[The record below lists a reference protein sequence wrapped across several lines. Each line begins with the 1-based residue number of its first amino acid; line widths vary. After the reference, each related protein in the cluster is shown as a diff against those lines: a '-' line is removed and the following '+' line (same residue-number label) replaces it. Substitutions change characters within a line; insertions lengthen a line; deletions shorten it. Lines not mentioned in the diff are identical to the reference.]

1 MRKKR
6 LMIAIACIILVGIAV
21 IVFFSQQGEKP
32 YKDLDAA
39 QIVSAKVLLTPPDK
53 TIEIENIQELVEYLN
68 DVVVYNEDNSYTEY
82 AGQGVVFTLTMVDG
96 TQTDIMAYNPFIVID
111 GIGYKTKYE
120 PCEALNSYANEL
132 LNSGTANIILE
143 EPPTLSVVSD
153 ETAIGAV
160 LGTYSWQKTNIDG
173 TAESTIADSPHPLE
187 CKDLLSPPFE
197 TTETTATLRFTED
210 PDTILSVQCWS
221 DEHWGEPAT
230 NSEDV
235 TIVACRRERACQ
247 RGHCKSRSRSRNIR
261 KDGTERQAQHG
272 RHFRRKACRR
282 SMVQLHQEEAA
293 TRTRKLKVQ
302 NADPLRFALS
312 HFHDNLRQ

>member
-21 IVFFSQQGEKP
+21 IVFFSQQGKKP

-82 AGQGVVFTLTMVDG
+82 DGQGVVFTLTMVDG

-132 LNSGTANIILE
+132 LNSGTANKSQIFHSIE
-143 EPPTLSVVSD
+143 TCSSVARICEIRPSATCRLSSKS
-153 ETAIGAV
+153 I
-160 LGTYSWQKTNIDG
+160 SSHW
-173 TAESTIADSPHPLE
+173 
-187 CKDLLSPPFE
+187 
-197 TTETTATLRFTED
+197 LR
-210 PDTILSVQCWS
+210 
-221 DEHWGEPAT
+221 
-230 NSEDV
+230 
-235 TIVACRRERACQ
+235 
-247 RGHCKSRSRSRNIR
+247 
-261 KDGTERQAQHG
+261 
-272 RHFRRKACRR
+272 
-282 SMVQLHQEEAA
+282 
-293 TRTRKLKVQ
+293 
-302 NADPLRFALS
+302 
-312 HFHDNLRQ
+312 

>member
-21 IVFFSQQGEKP
+21 IVFFSQQGKKP

-132 LNSGTANIILE
+132 LMYCERFPILGE
-143 EPPTLSVVSD
+143 RRK
-153 ETAIGAV
+153 
-160 LGTYSWQKTNIDG
+160 QKAG
-173 TAESTIADSPHPLE
+173 
-187 CKDLLSPPFE
+187 LLSGGQQQMLAIARSLMSRPK
-197 TTETTATLRFTED
+197 L
-210 PDTILSVQCWS
+210 LML
-221 DEHWGEPAT
+221 DEPSLGLAP
-230 NSEDV
+230 V
-235 TIVACRRERACQ
+235 IVAEVYKIIEEINKEGTSILLVEQNAKKALSIANRAYILVTGEITLTGEGKQ
-247 RGHCKSRSRSRNIR
+247 LLEDDSV
-261 KDGTERQAQHG
+261 RQAYLG
-272 RHFRRKACRR
+272 
-282 SMVQLHQEEAA
+282 V
-293 TRTRKLKVQ
+293 
-302 NADPLRFALS
+302 
-312 HFHDNLRQ
+312 

>member
-1 MRKKR
+1 M
-6 LMIAIACIILVGIAV
+6 
-21 IVFFSQQGEKP
+21 
-32 YKDLDAA
+32 DAA

-82 AGQGVVFTLTMVDG
+82 DGQGVVFTLTMVDG

-235 TIVACRRERACQ
+235 TIVGNVLTLKLGGYIYEVTAEW
-247 RGHCKSRSRSRNIR
+247 N
-261 KDGTERQAQHG
+261 TE
-272 RHFRRKACRR
+272 C
-282 SMVQLHQEEAA
+282 
-293 TRTRKLKVQ
+293 
-302 NADPLRFALS
+302 
-312 HFHDNLRQ
+312 

>member
-21 IVFFSQQGEKP
+21 IVFFSQQGKKP

-82 AGQGVVFTLTMVDG
+82 DGQGVVFTLTMVDG

-143 EPPTLSVVSD
+143 EPPTLSVV
-153 ETAIGAV
+153 
-160 LGTYSWQKTNIDG
+160 DG

-235 TIVACRRERACQ
+235 TIVGNVLTLKLGGYIYEVTAEWNTEN
-247 RGHCKSRSRSRNIR
+247 GYG
-261 KDGTERQAQHG
+261 GTASY
-272 RHFRRKACRR
+272 FIY
-282 SMVQLHQEEAA
+282 
-293 TRTRKLKVQ
+293 LKT
-302 NADPLRFALS
+302 AD
-312 HFHDNLRQ
+312 

>member
-21 IVFFSQQGEKP
+21 IVFFSQQGKKP

-120 PCEALNSYANEL
+120 PCEALNN
-132 LNSGTANIILE
+132 
-143 EPPTLSVVSD
+143 P
-153 ETAIGAV
+153 
-160 LGTYSWQKTNIDG
+160 Q
-173 TAESTIADSPHPLE
+173 AESA
-187 CKDLLSPPFE
+187 KRRPF
-197 TTETTATLRFTED
+197 ALCTL
-210 PDTILSVQCWS
+210 
-221 DEHWGEPAT
+221 
-230 NSEDV
+230 
-235 TIVACRRERACQ
+235 
-247 RGHCKSRSRSRNIR
+247 
-261 KDGTERQAQHG
+261 
-272 RHFRRKACRR
+272 HFRTFTIICVNNSKKH
-282 SMVQLHQEEAA
+282 L
-293 TRTRKLKVQ
+293 TK
-302 NADPLRFALS
+302 RFMG
-312 HFHDNLRQ
+312 NP